1 MMIREVIEV
10 QRQWLGEARRQKG
23 WTQKEAAARLG
34 VSQAYL
40 SLLEHNLR
48 PVSKQLLPKLQ
59 TQLEVPATELP
70 VEALNQHDPQQ
81 LAEALGALGYP
92 GFAYL
97 KRGRRRNPVEVL
109 FAALV
114 MPNLETRLAEALP
127 WVAMRHP
134 DLNWEWLLER
144 VKVRDVQNRLG
155 FVVTL
160 AHQVTERKG
169 DHATASKLAAVER
182 QLERSRLANEDT
194 FCRDAMTE
202 TERRWLQNR
211 RPPDAARWHLLTD
224 LRSDQL
230 PYAT

>member
-1 MMIREVIEV
+1 M
-10 QRQWLGEARRQKG
+10 QPHWLEEARRQKG
-23 WTQKEAAARLG
+23 WTQREAAARLG

-40 SLLEHNLR
+40 SLLEHNRR
-48 PVSKQLLPKLQ
+48 PVSKRLLPKLQ
-59 TQLEVPATELP
+59 AQLEVPATELP
-70 VEALNQHDPQQ
+70 VDALNQHEPQQ
-81 LAEALGALGYP
+81 LAEALGVLGYP

-97 KRGRRRNPVEVL
+97 KRGRRQNPAQVL
-109 FAALV
+109 LAALV
-114 MPNLETRLAEALP
+114 TPNLETRLAEALP
-127 WVAMRHP
+127 WVVMRHP

-144 VKVRDVQNRLG
+144 VKVRDAQNRLG

-160 AHQVTERKG
+160 AHQVAERKG
-169 DHATASKLAAVER
+169 DHAAASRLAAVER

-202 TERRWLQNR
+202 TERRWLQDQ

-224 LRSDQL
+224 LQSNQL